1 MHVYIICMDWEESD
15 VFVPGIIV
23 LPCDRMYRTTVAPA
37 MHVYM
42 YVNICMDWE
51 ESDVFVPG
59 VIALL
64 FGRMYHSMVPVYNIH
79 F

>member
-1 MHVYIICMDWEESD
+1 MHIH
-15 VFVPGIIV
+15 
-23 LPCDRMYRTTVAPA
+23 MYGKNQMWLCLVSLHCRVTECTTVAIIA
-37 MHVYM
+37 MHVYT
-42 YVNICMDWE
+42 YVHICMDWE

-64 FGRMYHSMVPVYNIH
+64 CGRMYHSMVPVYNIH